1 MKKLCEKIPASEKEL
16 HDVNF
21 ERLNNKLVY
30 IINIFIDSENNM
42 YLTVDSLI
50 NINDI
55 ITGLKNITPRKVNV

>member
-1 MKKLCEKIPASEKEL
+1 MKKLCEKILASEKEL

>member
-1 MKKLCEKIPASEKEL
+1 MKKLCEKILASEKEL

-21 ERLNNKLVY
+21 ERLKNKLVY

-50 NINDI
+50 DINNI

>member
-1 MKKLCEKIPASEKEL
+1 MKKLCEKILASEKEL

-30 IINIFIDSENNM
+30 IINIFINSENNM

>member
-1 MKKLCEKIPASEKEL
+1 MKKLCEKILASEKEL

-50 NINDI
+50 DINNI
-55 ITGLKNITPRKVNV
+55 ITV

>member
-1 MKKLCEKIPASEKEL
+1 MKKLCEKIMVSQKEL

-21 ERLNNKLVY
+21 ERLKNKVVY

-50 NINDI
+50 DINNI
-55 ITGLKNITPRKVNV
+55 ITV

>member
-1 MKKLCEKIPASEKEL
+1 MKKLYEKIMVSQKEL

-21 ERLNNKLVY
+21 ERLKNKVVY

-50 NINDI
+50 DINNI
-55 ITGLKNITPRKVNV
+55 ITV

>member
-1 MKKLCEKIPASEKEL
+1 MKKLCEKILASEKEL

-50 NINDI
+50 DINNI